1 MADRQNPL
9 FSTLQLRTNM
19 GMNRTGRSFPRLVS
33 ATVADFASFFL
44 IASLMILFVAGL
56 QGCSRIEESAGP
68 ESSER
73 SERISFWNRLPA
85 CWELQVAAEGQKRDS
100 LRSWLPEGRLPSTI
114 ELDTTLAASASS
126 DSVYKAQSRGGYSSQ
141 SFTTWRYSSGDSIR
155 VERSGAMAG
164 MMLQLKPTGDKLIGS
179 VVAFTDARGIGDDSS
194 LKMDNPRRRGPIEA
208 TPVEC
213 KRK

>member
-1 MADRQNPL
+1 MEMDHDGRFLPRSV
-9 FSTLQLRTNM
+9 STTVVDS
-19 GMNRTGRSFPRLVS
+19 TSF
-33 ATVADFASFFL
+33 
-44 IASLMILFVAGL
+44 LMIVSLAIMFAAGL
-56 QGCSRIEESAGP
+56 QGCSRIEESAGHESN
-68 ESSER
+68 ESSEQV
-73 SERISFWNRLPA
+73 SFWSRLPA

-100 LRSWLPEGRLPSTI
+100 LRSWLPEGRLPSII

-141 SFTTWRYSSGDSIR
+141 SFTTWRYSTGDSIR

-179 VVAFTDARGIGDDSS
+179 VVAFTDARGIGDGSS
-194 LKMDNPRRRGPIEA
+194 LKIDTPRRRGPIGA

-213 KRK
+213 EGK

>member
-1 MADRQNPL
+1 
-9 FSTLQLRTNM
+9 M
-19 GMNRTGRSFPRLVS
+19 GMDHTGRSFPRLAS
-33 ATVADFASFFL
+33 TTVADSASFFL
-44 IASLMILFVAGL
+44 IASLVILFSAGL

-68 ESSER
+68 ESDER
-73 SERISFWNRLPA
+73 SEKVSFWNRLPA
-85 CWELQVAAEGQKRDS
+85 CWELQVATEGQKRDS
-100 LRSWLPEGRLPSTI
+100 LRSWLPEGRLPSVI

-141 SFTTWRYSSGDSIR
+141 SFTTWRYSTGDSIR

-179 VVAFTDARGIGDDSS
+179 VVAFTDARGIGDGSS

-213 KRK
+213 KGE